1 MYKEGGGYLIMKRI
15 YLIVMGLFAT
25 LLGACAGNQNIESV
39 DVATFE
45 KEISAGDVQL
55 LDVRTATEFANGHI
69 EGAMNLDIK
78 RSDFVDEAN
87 KTLDKNRKVYLY
99 CRSGA
104 RSMQAANKLAKEGYQ
119 IVNLKGGILDWE
131 GEGRPTVR

>member
-1 MYKEGGGYLIMKRI
+1 MKRI
-15 YLIVMGLFAT
+15 YLIVMGLLAT

-39 DVATFE
+39 NAEAFK
-45 KEISAGDVQL
+45 KEISADDVQL
-55 LDVRTATEFANGHI
+55 IDVRTPTEFTNGHI
-69 EGAMNLDIK
+69 EGAINLDIK

-87 KTLDKNRKVYLY
+87 KTLDKTLKVYLY

-119 IVNLKGGILDWE
+119 IVNLKGGIIEWE
-131 GEGRPTVR
+131 GEGLPVVR

>member
-1 MYKEGGGYLIMKRI
+1 MGESYLIMKRI
-15 YLIVMGLFAT
+15 YLIVMGLLAT

-39 DVATFE
+39 NAEAFK
-45 KEISAGDVQL
+45 KEISADDVQL
-55 LDVRTATEFANGHI
+55 IDVRTPTEFTNGHI
-69 EGAMNLDIK
+69 EGAINLDIK

-87 KTLDKNRKVYLY
+87 KTLDKTLKVYLY

-119 IVNLKGGILDWE
+119 IVNLKGGIIEWE
-131 GEGRPTVR
+131 GEGLPVVR

>member
-1 MYKEGGGYLIMKRI
+1 MKRI
-15 YLIVMGLFAT
+15 YLIVMGLLAT

-39 DVATFE
+39 NAEAFK
-45 KEISAGDVQL
+45 KEISADDVQL
-55 LDVRTATEFANGHI
+55 IDVRTPTEFTNGHI
-69 EGAMNLDIK
+69 EGAINLDIK

-87 KTLDKNRKVYLY
+87 KTLDKTRKVYLY

-119 IVNLKGGILDWE
+119 IVNLKGGIMEWE
-131 GEGRPTVR
+131 GEGLPVVR

>member
-1 MYKEGGGYLIMKRI
+1 MIMKRI
-15 YLIVMGLFAT
+15 YLIVMGLLAT

-39 DVATFE
+39 NAEAFK
-45 KEISAGDVQL
+45 KEISADDVQL
-55 LDVRTATEFANGHI
+55 IDVRTPTEFTNGHI
-69 EGAMNLDIK
+69 EGAINLDIK

-87 KTLDKNRKVYLY
+87 KTLDKTRKVYLY

-119 IVNLKGGILDWE
+119 IVNLKGGIMEWE
-131 GEGRPTVR
+131 GEGLPVVR